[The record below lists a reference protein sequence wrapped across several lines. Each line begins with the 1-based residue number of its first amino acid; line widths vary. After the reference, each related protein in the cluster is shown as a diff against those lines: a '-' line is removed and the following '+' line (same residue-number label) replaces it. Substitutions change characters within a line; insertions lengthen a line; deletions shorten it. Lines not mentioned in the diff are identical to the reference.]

1 MKKIKYLLLVIA
13 FIFLTTGCV
22 EFKSTM
28 EIKKDKSM
36 DFSIRYALDTSYFG
50 NEANIKPEEK
60 KKMEKQGFTVKDYK
74 KDKMKG
80 VELTKTVKNIDD
92 VSSTKATQYSL
103 SGVVSVKNKSDK
115 LFKVEKGFFKNHYI
129 AKYDFNMGDSSASNG
144 SNMSSYLSNMDLSF
158 DVKVPYKALKNNAS
172 KVSKD
177 KKTLKWD
184 LTDSKI
190 KSIEFEFELYN
201 TTNIII
207 CVVSGIVII
216 GAIVVIIVALTKRIK
231 KNQKRKL
238 QRKRKQIKRSKQL

>member
-1 MKKIKYLLLVIA
+1 
-13 FIFLTTGCV
+13 
-22 EFKSTM
+22 
-28 EIKKDKSM
+28 
-36 DFSIRYALDTSYFG
+36 
-50 NEANIKPEEK
+50 
-60 KKMEKQGFTVKDYK
+60 
-74 KDKMKG
+74 
-80 VELTKTVKNIDD
+80 
-92 VSSTKATQYSL
+92 
-103 SGVVSVKNKSDK
+103 
-115 LFKVEKGFFKNHYI
+115 
-129 AKYDFNMGDSSASNG
+129 MGDSSASNG

-216 GAIVVIIVALTKRIK
+216 GAIVVIIVALTKKNK
-231 KNQKRKL
+231 KEKEN
-238 QRKRKQIKRSKQL
+238 SKEKENK